1 MDPCSTMMNKR
12 NHSKS
17 KMASIL
23 FFYLQPSIVR
33 KNRQKEDLGWARG
46 ATTPGSNLC
55 VVSALW
61 KYYRSIAAKGAW
73 PSDFLYLHSG
83 EPIRCHMKRLHQY
96 RAAFLLSCHTLAALE
111 WNTFCISLI
120 LMHRTRLSQINVCF
134 FPPQPGFLHDLMNG
148 TIELIWLS
156 SLYKIRDKIQCL
168 NTPTQSLVQHHHQLK
183 PDLNIEG
190 CPFSGIAP
198 ILLYLPAV
206 VDAIVLNKQAF
217 AYDSV

>member
-1 MDPCSTMMNKR
+1 M
-12 NHSKS
+12 
-17 KMASIL
+17 
-23 FFYLQPSIVR
+23 
-33 KNRQKEDLGWARG
+33 GWGRV

-61 KYYRSIAAKGAW
+61 KYYRSLQPKELDHLTSSIYIQGS
-73 PSDFLYLHSG
+73 PLG
-83 EPIRCHMKRLHQY
+83 VTTQHMRRLHHY
-96 RAAFLLSCHTLAALE
+96 GAASLLSCHMLAALE
-111 WNTFCISLI
+111 WDAYCIQFNI
-120 LMHRTRLSQINVCF
+120 NAPYEAFTDQCVYRTEYF
-134 FPPQPGFLHDLMNG
+134 FPPQHGFLHDLMNG

-190 CPFSGIAP
+190 CPLSGIAP
-198 ILLYLPAV
+198 ILLYLPGV
-206 VDAIVLNKQAF
+206 VDAIMLNKQAV

>member
-1 MDPCSTMMNKR
+1 MV
-12 NHSKS
+12 
-17 KMASIL
+17 SIL
-23 FFYLQPSIVR
+23 FLPVLPVSPLLLG
-33 KNRQKEDLGWARG
+33 KRQKEDLGWGRG
-46 ATTPGSNLC
+46 ATIPGSNLR

-61 KYYRSIAAKGAW
+61 KYYRSVAAKGAW
-73 PSDFLYLHSG
+73 ASDFQYLHSG
-83 EPIRCHMKRLHQY
+83 EPIRCHMKWLLQY
-96 RAAFLLSCHTLAALE
+96 GAAFLLSCHTLAALE
-111 WNTFCISLI
+111 WNTLCIQFNINASCEAFTDQCVY
-120 LMHRTRLSQINVCF
+120 RTECF

-190 CPFSGIAP
+190 CPLSGIAP
-198 ILLYLPAV
+198 ILLYFPGV
-206 VDAIVLNKQAF
+206 VDAIMLNKQAY

>member
-1 MDPCSTMMNKR
+1 MLGKR
-12 NHSKS
+12 EK
-17 KMASIL
+17 KTKRG
-23 FFYLQPSIVR
+23 FGR
-33 KNRQKEDLGWARG
+33 GRG
-46 ATTPGSNLC
+46 ATIPRSNLC
-55 VVSALW
+55 AVSALW

-96 RAAFLLSCHTLAALE
+96 GAAFLLSCHTLAALE
-111 WNTFCISLI
+111 WNTFCIQFNINAL
-120 LMHRTRLSQINVCF
+120 HEAFTDQCVYRTECF
-134 FPPQPGFLHDLMNG
+134 FPPQPGFSHDLMNG

-190 CPFSGIAP
+190 RPLSRVAP
-198 ILLYLPAV
+198 ILLYLPGV
-206 VDAIVLNKQAF
+206 VDAIMLNKQAF